1 MVQTLMIWK
10 DGVTFM
16 EEGNFQDALMNFM
29 ALEGRTDSS
38 QHLITSGRNLFN
50 IGQTYVALGRMD
62 MAAKAFEE
70 SVEKDKMMAVAHYM
84 LGNINLALNRNEKA
98 LTSYDNAY
106 FYLRGNRL
114 INYQQLGLKAKLYL
128 CEILT
133 NRAIAR
139 SRLGDFQEAKND
151 FLMAL
156 QSKVEPRH
164 GVIDDHL
171 LCWQSGQN
179 VEPMKMPSN
188 AVFQPQKR
196 HIDAI
201 SEKRDFLGQS
211 KVVAENEVTRFPST
225 RLRTSTTQPP
235 SPGLLKDVENEQSP
249 EQQIPAAGRVASGRH
264 ALLNDLRK
272 KETRRSLKKV
282 SSRIEPPRKPLPG
295 LPDRPESPRR
305 PPPSPRA
312 SHTPRFLAESRSPL
326 PHKRPVIQAEN
337 RRAQSAFEM
346 KPPSKP
352 LPPAPKSK
360 SPLPTRKISMPAQF
374 KQERDVTVK
383 FQLVLTRSV
392 KVDQSASAQD
402 LLRAAA
408 NTFKMSEDSF
418 ALWYTKDN
426 QLSSLQE
433 QNVKELLQS
442 PTEQTVFCYE
452 NKPE

>member
-1 MVQTLMIWK
+1 MEDMSMVQTLMIWK

-62 MAAKAFEE
+62 MAAKAP
-70 SVEKDKMMAVAHYM
+70 SC
-84 LGNINLALNRNEKA
+84 INGHDIKVFDAIIQTFVRNEKA

-211 KVVAENEVTRFPST
+211 K
-225 RLRTSTTQPP
+225 TQPP